1 MGSLAEYAITARDKT
16 NDKKIRGII
25 LLLLRNT
32 LYTTPKL
39 DFDSSERA
47 QTLLNLSTHIIE
59 HNITEE
65 EGITVGQKTP
75 LPMEQCLL

>member
-16 NDKKIRGII
+16 NGKKIRGII

-39 DFDSSERA
+39 DFGSSERA
-47 QTLLNLSTHIIE
+47 QALLNLSTHIIE
-59 HNITEE
+59 YKITEE
-65 EGITVGQKTP
+65 EGISVGQKTS
-75 LPMEQCLL
+75 LPMGQCLL